1 MGRKKAV
8 VVLPHLVD
16 AGGDMNKDW
25 YVEYSMRDPY
35 TGKMKRFREYAGF
48 KSIDT
53 AEGRYAL
60 GQQLV
65 NDLKEKM
72 AKGWSPFEGM
82 PTTYEDNIVMSHI
95 AKRWG
100 NEREGVVT
108 IRVHLSEFLA
118 MKKIEV
124 TQKSYQTY
132 QSKLRIFCEWA
143 ENSGI
148 DKIHVGFI
156 TTEHIQDFLR
166 MIAESKQLSR
176 LTLQKYEQILHS
188 FFDWLIRVKKV
199 VKENPVTD
207 IPRMG
212 RVVDQAAKPIPD
224 KERSLL
230 LAAMRKYD
238 RQLWIVCQL
247 QYYCAIRPGE
257 CRLLKVGD
265 IDFESGVIR
274 VPQDVSK
281 NRQTEAVSM
290 PAQIVNLFRK
300 EGFDQADKSLYLFSA
315 SGYPGMNAVGKNSFR
330 NRFNVLR
337 DKLHLSSEYKLY
349 SFKYTGGVKLVNAGI
364 DTWELQRHFRHKS
377 IDTTEHYIRKNFAVK
392 SEKIK
397 NHFPDIE

>member
-82 PTTYEDNIVMSHI
+82 PTTYEDNIVMGHI

-143 ENSGI
+143 EHSGI

-238 RQLWIVCQL
+238 RQLWIVL
-247 QYYCAIRPGE
+247 SVAV
-257 CRLLKVGD
+257 LLCHPAG
-265 IDFESGVIR
+265 G
-274 VPQDVSK
+274 
-281 NRQTEAVSM
+281 M
-290 PAQIVNLFRK
+290 PL
-300 EGFDQADKSLYLFSA
+300 
-315 SGYPGMNAVGKNSFR
+315 
-330 NRFNVLR
+330 
-337 DKLHLSSEYKLY
+337 
-349 SFKYTGGVKLVNAGI
+349 VKG
-364 DTWELQRHFRHKS
+364 R
-377 IDTTEHYIRKNFAVK
+377 
-392 SEKIK
+392 
-397 NHFPDIE
+397 